1 MVNPGRLQKI
11 TGIKFGLFNVS
22 GEAAPADEKNVQS
35 LVKRDRIDD
44 LNTST
49 QQSNLTNIT
58 TAQVPSQSELS
69 SAQYISAASQLDKRI
84 LIFTV
89 ITVSITTLMMLGFS
103 YRSRVSFRDHTFD
116 ESDDDDDWSDEE
128 VELDEE
134 DFYSLPV
141 SIPERGLSLDKMAQ
155 QLGVE

>member
-1 MVNPGRLQKI
+1 MV
-11 TGIKFGLFNVS
+11 FSSS